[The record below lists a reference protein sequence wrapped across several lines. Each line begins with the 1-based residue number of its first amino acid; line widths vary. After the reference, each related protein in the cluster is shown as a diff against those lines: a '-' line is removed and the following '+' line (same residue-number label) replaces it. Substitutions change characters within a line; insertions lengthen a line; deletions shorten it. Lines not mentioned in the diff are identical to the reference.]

1 MFNKAALRPPCSLLR
16 SRIVKKKK
24 NGVLVLGEV
33 LCDLFPPRPGISF
46 SSAGELVPLLG
57 GAPANVAVQCA
68 RLGARTAL
76 VSAVGADPLGARLV
90 KELAAEGID
99 ASRVAQR
106 KGWRTGVTLVEVDLD
121 GERRFYPLADRRAD
135 LSLAPSDVDIAFLR
149 TFAAVHTGTVGLRE
163 ASPRAAH
170 KKLVDAAH
178 KAGVLVS
185 LDVNL
190 RWGMYRTRED
200 LLRRAKAAIKRAHV
214 VKATADE
221 ARALLGV
228 NARVAAPSLAQRF
241 FDVLCGKDAELIMIT
256 LDAGG
261 ALLATRTN
269 VVSVVAPRVAVVDA
283 TGAGDAFVGAALA
296 HIVTMPTRPRDFD
309 DAQLTELGAFA
320 CAAGSAACTALGATT
335 AMPRRRVA
343 S

>member
-1 MFNKAALRPPCSLLR
+1 
-16 SRIVKKKK
+16 VKKKQ

-33 LCDLFPPRPGISF
+33 LCDLFPPKPGISF

-68 RLGARTAL
+68 RLGVRTAL

-90 KELAAEGID
+90 QELAAEGID

-135 LSLAPSDVDIAFLR
+135 LSLSPDDVDVAFVR

-170 KKLVDAAH
+170 KKLVEAAH
-178 KAGVLVS
+178 EAGVMVS

-190 RWGMYRTRED
+190 RWGMYRSRED
-200 LLRRAKAAIKRAHV
+200 LLRRAKAAIKHAHV

-221 ARALLGV
+221 ARALL
-228 NARVAAPSLAQRF
+228 NATARAGAATLAQRF
-241 FDVLCGKDAELIMIT
+241 FDELGQKTNTELVMIT

-261 ALLATRTN
+261 ALLATRTH
-269 VVSVVAPRVAVVDA
+269 VVSVAAPAVAVVDA

-296 HIVTMPTRPRDFD
+296 RLVRMPSRPRDLD
-309 DAQLTELGAFA
+309 AAQLRDVGTSA
-320 CAAGSAACTALGATT
+320 CAAGSAARTALGATT
-335 AMPRRRVA
+335 AMPRA
-343 S
+343 A